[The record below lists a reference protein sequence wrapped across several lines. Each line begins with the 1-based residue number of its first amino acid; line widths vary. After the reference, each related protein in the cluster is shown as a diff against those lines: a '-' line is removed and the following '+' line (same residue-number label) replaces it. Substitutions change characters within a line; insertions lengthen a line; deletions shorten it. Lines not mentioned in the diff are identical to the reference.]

1 MNEIAQEK
9 LLVFIRGLIAICVGV
24 VVAMLTLALAFWLQP
39 QMVESMRHDSL
50 ASILSFLLS
59 FLMGGLATGLAN
71 WTRRYPMVTLHGLLF
86 LALYLAMFIGGWI
99 RNEDIGAG
107 LIAGLVLG
115 GLALAIAGSAGG
127 LWIRLSLLRRRG

>member
-1 MNEIAQEK
+1 MSEFAQEK
-9 LLVFIRGLIAICVGV
+9 LLVFIRGLIAICTGV

-39 QMVESMRHDSL
+39 QLVESMRHDSL
-50 ASILSFLLS
+50 ASILSFLAS

-71 WTRRYPMVTLHGLLF
+71 WARHYPAVMLHSLLF

-107 LIAGLVLG
+107 LIAGLVFG
-115 GLALAIAGSAGG
+115 GLVLAPVGSAAG
-127 LWIRLSLLRRRG
+127 LWLRLVVLRRRG